1 PRPQPRRTA
10 PSRVRCWSA
19 AVKRRATVRRTRA
32 MARVLRTVARRFTAA
47 DQHRT
52 RLGAVRRG

>member
-1 PRPQPRRTA
+1 M
-10 PSRVRCWSA
+10 
-19 AVKRRATVRRTRA
+19 KRRATVRRTRA